1 MKNRIRNR
9 VVLSLTSIGL
19 LMLGLVILGPT
30 PKDARAIPNVPMPP
44 FTQCPPI
51 GMSASCGVLIEFTDT
66 GTNIF
71 VDPTVPPYDGVEDT
85 LVGVLNDSSAPVPNV
100 TLAGTGVTGVPIFSL
115 DGDGL
120 CAGFTGSP
128 PGCPFGP
135 TGYEGPGTS
144 FSGISPDMT
153 TGTVN
158 FTPSL
163 APGASAYFSL
173 EDKLSGTSFTTPTP
187 IPSSPTPTA
196 TFTPTPTPTPTIVP
210 QEAYVTVSQN
220 SVRKGHNAAFIV
232 ALDGVP
238 ATQPVTVN
246 YSMGG
251 SAVLG
256 TDYTLSGPPGQVTIP
271 AGQTF
276 ATVILHAQRNVKKNA
291 IMTLRP
297 GPNYFLSGLADDV
310 ATIRI
315 QKK

>member
-19 LMLGLVILGPT
+19 FILVLVILGPA
-30 PKDARAIPNVPMPP
+30 PKGAKALPNVPMPP

-51 GMSASCGVLIEFTDT
+51 GMSASCGVLVEFTDT

-71 VDPTVPPYDGVEDT
+71 VDPSVPPYDGVEDT
-85 LVGVLNDSSAPVPNV
+85 LVGVQNDSSTTQSSV
-100 TLAGTGVTGVPIFSL
+100 TLAGVGVNGIPIFEF

-120 CAGFTGSP
+120 CAGFTGAP

-144 FSGISPDMT
+144 FSNISPDTT

-158 FTPSL
+158 FAPSL

-173 EDKLSGTSFTTPTP
+173 EDQLTGASFTTPTP
-187 IPSSPTPTA
+187 IPTASPTA
-196 TFTPTPTPTPTIVP
+196 TFTPTPTPTVPP
-210 QEAYVTVSQN
+210 QEAYVTISQN

-232 ALDGVP
+232 ALDPGPAGV
-238 ATQPVTVN
+238 PVTVN
-246 YSMGG
+246 YTMGG

-297 GPNYFLSGLADDV
+297 GSDYFLSGLADDV

>member
-1 MKNRIRNR
+1 
-9 VVLSLTSIGL
+9 
-19 LMLGLVILGPT
+19 
-30 PKDARAIPNVPMPP
+30 
-44 FTQCPPI
+44 
-51 GMSASCGVLIEFTDT
+51 
-66 GTNIF
+66 
-71 VDPTVPPYDGVEDT
+71 VPPP
-85 LVGVLNDSSAPVPNV
+85 A
-100 TLAGTGVTGVPIFSL
+100 
-115 DGDGL
+115 
-120 CAGFTGSP
+120 
-128 PGCPFGP
+128 GCPFGP
-135 TGYEGPGTS
+135 TTYEGPNTS
-144 FSGISPDMT
+144 FSNISPDTT

-158 FTPSL
+158 FTGGL
-163 APGASAYFSL
+163 AAGATAYFSL
-173 EDKLSGTSFTTPTP
+173 EDKLTGASFTTPTP
-187 IPSSPTPTA
+187 IPNASPTA

-220 SVRKGHNAAFIV
+220 SVKKGHNAAFIV
-232 ALDGVP
+232 ALDGAP

-246 YSMGG
+246 YSMSG

-291 IMTLRP
+291 IMTLIP

>member
-1 MKNRIRNR
+1 
-9 VVLSLTSIGL
+9 
-19 LMLGLVILGPT
+19 
-30 PKDARAIPNVPMPP
+30 
-44 FTQCPPI
+44 
-51 GMSASCGVLIEFTDT
+51 
-66 GTNIF
+66 
-71 VDPTVPPYDGVEDT
+71 VPPP
-85 LVGVLNDSSAPVPNV
+85 A
-100 TLAGTGVTGVPIFSL
+100 
-115 DGDGL
+115 
-120 CAGFTGSP
+120 
-128 PGCPFGP
+128 GCPFGP
-135 TGYEGPGTS
+135 TTYEGPGTS

-163 APGASAYFSL
+163 APGATGYFSL
-173 EDKLSGTSFTTPTP
+173 EDKLTGASFTTPTP
-187 IPSSPTPTA
+187 VPSSPTPTA

-232 ALDGVP
+232 ALDGGP

-246 YSMGG
+246 YSMSG